1 MGGERIIPA
10 NSSGSFTHLV
20 LHDGGAERSESLNSF
35 PALRK
40 KSHGLPVLQGQFV
53 LALSEAR
60 IHAVANVR
68 RGVALAEDFG
78 LLILDVT
85 VVAGRMKS
93 GL

>member
-1 MGGERIIPA
+1 M
-10 NSSGSFTHLV
+10 
-20 LHDGGAERSESLNSF
+20 NSF

-53 LALSEAR
+53 LALGEAR

-78 LLILDVT
+78 LLVLDVA
-85 VVAGRMKS
+85 VVAGRPES